1 MIEPGNGILLIS
13 DPFLKDPNFMRS
25 VVLLC
30 EHNEQSSFG
39 LVLNR
44 KLEQTLDFFIHDLKD
59 IALPVFYGG
68 PVQLDTLHF
77 LHRLPEAIPGGELLP
92 GDIYWGGDFRMVI
105 KGLIAG
111 TLDTDNIRFYLGYS
125 GWSAGQLQEEIEQ
138 KSWLTVPG
146 NQKLVFGSDCDS
158 LWKDALKEMG
168 GAYEQLI
175 HYPIDPQLN

>member
-1 MIEPGNGILLIS
+1 
-13 DPFLKDPNFMRS
+13 MRS

-44 KLEQTLDFFIHDLKD
+44 KLDQTLDFFIHELKG
-59 IALPVFYGG
+59 ITLPVYYGG

-77 LHRLPEAIPGGELLP
+77 LHRLPDAIPGGQEIQ
-92 GDIYWGGDFRMVI
+92 GGIYWGGDFRIVI
-105 KGLIAG
+105 QGLLSG
-111 TLDTDNIRFYLGYS
+111 TLDIDNIRFYLGYS
-125 GWSAGQLQEEIEQ
+125 GWSAGQLQEEIDQ

-146 NQKLVFGSDCDS
+146 NEKLVFDSHFDS